1 LQLFSL
7 PVLFIVFALPTC
19 IFLSLSVP
27 TGEVVD
33 EGAHVIRAGS
43 LLHGDILGHRMSW
56 RDTDGNVIRGA
67 GVTANPALLAAD
79 QSFPQGTPTAH
90 KKLTAATLDQ
100 LHNIAWA
107 PAAGLIYAPNTA
119 VYMPIFYIPAALG
132 LGLSHILQLGPH
144 AAILLARL
152 SSAACFLSLAL
163 IALMIAERGRTV
175 LFAALS
181 LPMTLSL
188 AASCNQDGMLIA
200 TSALAASLLT
210 RCKTPGGWPY
220 WSSAVALAAVIA
232 TKPAYLPLAA
242 MMLVPVTFRW
252 RAGVRGFMPI
262 RAIVALL
269 LTTLPALL
277 WAAIAMSY
285 VAAPFVRGPAY
296 HPGPLWP
303 GDPNRLF
310 HATDPAAQLL
320 VFLHNPLRLLSLPFS
335 GLYDESAF
343 RVREL
348 VGVLGWIEFLLP
360 PRLYQLWYWAIPL
373 AFLADVA
380 KPQGSREAPGWFNN
394 LLVAVAIIASV
405 FALYDVQYL
414 SWTPVGAAAVDGVQ
428 GRYGIP
434 ILAFLSVVAGSQG
447 NTFAR
452 ISRGLSGLLAMPAV
466 AAAAVGLVV
475 LPQIIVLTYYLQ

>member
-1 LQLFSL
+1 
-7 PVLFIVFALPTC
+7 
-19 IFLSLSVP
+19 
-27 TGEVVD
+27 
-33 EGAHVIRAGS
+33 
-43 LLHGDILGHRMSW
+43 
-56 RDTDGNVIRGA
+56 
-67 GVTANPALLAAD
+67 
-79 QSFPQGTPTAH
+79 
-90 KKLTAATLDQ
+90 
-100 LHNIAWA
+100 
-107 PAAGLIYAPNTA
+107 
-119 VYMPIFYIPAALG
+119 
-132 LGLSHILQLGPH
+132 
-144 AAILLARL
+144 
-152 SSAACFLSLAL
+152 
-163 IALMIAERGRTV
+163 
-175 LFAALS
+175 
-181 LPMTLSL
+181 
-188 AASCNQDGMLIA
+188 
-200 TSALAASLLT
+200 
-210 RCKTPGGWPY
+210 
-220 WSSAVALAAVIA
+220 
-232 TKPAYLPLAA
+232 
-242 MMLVPVTFRW
+242 
-252 RAGVRGFMPI
+252 
-262 RAIVALL
+262 
-269 LTTLPALL
+269 
-277 WAAIAMSY
+277 
-285 VAAPFVRGPAY
+285 
-296 HPGPLWP
+296 
-303 GDPNRLF
+303 
-310 HATDPAAQLL
+310 